1 MPFRALSSPEG
12 DDPLPSALRA
22 ATFPK
27 GEGIFAAAPPS
38 FAPALR
44 YGGPRVSARIRCFGA
59 DTPGGV
65 SLRGKR
71 ETITTQPRLAAPRMG
86 FAAVV
91 TWVQRWEQA
100 PPYGLGGDIT
110 AGRFVTRTGFL
121 GRVTAVS
128 GGGTPPLRWW
138 ECIVQNSKC
147 KMQYCGVPAGQLDK
161 LEYVE

>member
-12 DDPLPSALRA
+12 DDPLPSALWA

-27 GEGIFAAAPPS
+27 GEGFFAAAQPS

-44 YGGPRVSARIRCFGA
+44 YCGPRVSARIRCFGA

-100 PPYGLGGDIT
+100 PTLRSGRGYYRRAVRDPPGFSAEGDGGC
-110 AGRFVTRTGFL
+110 GRRNASPTGV
-121 GRVTAVS
+121 GVHSAVF
-128 GGGTPPLRWW
+128 
-138 ECIVQNSKC
+138 
-147 KMQYCGVPAGQLDK
+147 KMQNARLWCPCGTA
-161 LEYVE
+161 